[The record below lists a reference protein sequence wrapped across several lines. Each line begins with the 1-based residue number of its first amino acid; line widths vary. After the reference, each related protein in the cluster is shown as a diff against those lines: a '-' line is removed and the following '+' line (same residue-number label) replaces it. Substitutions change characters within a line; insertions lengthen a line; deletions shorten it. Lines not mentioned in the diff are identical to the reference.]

1 MALVPTEPGDARPAV
16 LVVGGAIV
24 DDLERPA
31 LLLAARRTEPPR
43 LAGGWELPGGKVEP
57 GEDPLEALHRELREE
72 LGIGVEVGAR
82 LEPHHGG
89 DWPLPPSAALRVW
102 LVRVIDG
109 EPVPLEDHDLLR
121 WVPLDDES
129 AVPWLSA
136 DVPVVE
142 AVRARAAGARL

>member
-1 MALVPTEPGDARPAV
+1 MAAVPSEPRDARPDV

-24 DDLERPA
+24 DDLERPT

-72 LGIGVEVGAR
+72 LGISVEVGAR
-82 LEPHHGG
+82 LAPPDGA

-102 LVRVIDG
+102 LVRVADG
-109 EPVPLEDHDLLR
+109 VPAPLEDHDALR
-121 WVPLDDES
+121 WVPLDDVTS
-129 AVPWLSA
+129 VPWLAA
-136 DVPVVE
+136 DVPVVQ
-142 AVRARAAGARL
+142 ALRSRAARAAL